1 MSRAGRQLALLLCSC
16 CLAVAVPG
24 GPAEE
29 GCPAEPRQAARY
41 VAAVYEH
48 RSFLSP
54 DPLALTSRKQALE
67 LMHRNLDIYEQQVTT
82 AARKAR
88 RAQQGGLAPGR
99 WSPAAPLG
107 NQTQSAEL
115 KELSGSVQSSRSVV
129 SNSL

>member
-1 MSRAGRQLALLLCSC
+1 M
-16 CLAVAVPG
+16 AVPG

-41 VAAVYEH
+41 MAAVYEH